1 MVSRPIGHF
10 NIFSSQLP
18 QFFQYSQLSN
28 LPQARR
34 PNEGYHGPPPRE
46 ETIMGE
52 LIPRN
57 YYDLASAT
65 KATRKRLALIEQ
77 EAIVRRAAIDAAAR
91 DAGHELEAA
100 EALATGRALLRTKG
114 AYDLAEYA
122 THRATGLNQSI
133 AHQSSGNPRLEQIHR
148 SFEETAAVT
157 VQQIIYNY
165 GMGR

>member
-1 MVSRPIGHF
+1 MV
-10 NIFSSQLP
+10 LP
-18 QFFQYSQLSN
+18 Q
-28 LPQARR
+28 
-34 PNEGYHGPPPRE
+34 RE

-77 EAIVRRAAIDAAAR
+77 EAIVSRAAIDAAAR
-91 DAGHELEAA
+91 DAAHELEAS

-114 AYDLAEYA
+114 TYDLAEYA
-122 THRATGLNQSI
+122 TDRATRLNQSI

-148 SFEETAAVT
+148 GFEETAAITANLV
-157 VQQIIYNY
+157 IYHY
-165 GMGR
+165 GTDQ